1 MRGRTRICP
10 WKAIAYVSNLYGQ
23 LPGFA
28 EKKKRRP
35 ALVRHM
41 FARLYI
47 RARKRAIEFK
57 FRATHGGCA
66 DATPAS
72 ESRIT
77 ERAPLFERRG
87 TPLQERL
94 EKRLGRKS

>member
-1 MRGRTRICP
+1 MQGRTHICP

-23 LPGFA
+23 YLVLQ
-28 EKKKRRP
+28 KKNEVP

-57 FRATHGGCA
+57 FRATHGRCA
-66 DATPAS
+66 DVTPAS

-77 ERAPLFERRG
+77 QRAPLFERRG

>member
-1 MRGRTRICP
+1 
-10 WKAIAYVSNLYGQ
+10 
-23 LPGFA
+23 
-28 EKKKRRP
+28 
-35 ALVRHM
+35 M

-66 DATPAS
+66 DVTPAS

-77 ERAPLFERRG
+77 QRAR
-87 TPLQERL
+87 
-94 EKRLGRKS
+94 